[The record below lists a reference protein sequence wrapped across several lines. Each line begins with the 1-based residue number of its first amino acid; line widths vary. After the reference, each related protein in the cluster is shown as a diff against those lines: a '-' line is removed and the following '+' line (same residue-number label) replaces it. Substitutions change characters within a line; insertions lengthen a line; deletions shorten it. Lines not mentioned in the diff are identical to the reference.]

1 MNVDVQLDPFAPLTP
16 ATPSAQEL
24 EAAWFDAPRPSS
36 RSSFPAR
43 AARLPFPAARPSAPP
58 PSIDDPV
65 ADPWFR

>member
-16 ATPSAQEL
+16 ATLATPSAQEL

-36 RSSFPAR
+36 RP
-43 AARLPFPAARPSAPP
+43 PFLGARPSVPP